1 MSALSGDHD
10 AGPAPPPAT
19 APFRD
24 PLVREL
30 DEKDKF
36 IAQLTRAL
44 AQTRDHLG
52 LARSALESIANETR
66 DSDRPKGAARFCET
80 ALKTLKRI
88 HDDKTLTA
96 ALSDRSAAN
105 C

>member
-1 MSALSGDHD
+1 MSASGDYE
-10 AGPAPPPAT
+10 AARTPPPAR
-19 APFRD
+19 APIWD

-30 DEKDKF
+30 DEKDKV
-36 IAQLTRAL
+36 IAQLARAL

-52 LARSALESIANETR
+52 LARSALESIANEARDDVRRDRDTR
-66 DSDRPKGAARFCET
+66 LCEM
-80 ALKTLKRI
+80 AVNMLKRI

-96 ALSDRSAAN
+96 AFSNWSAGG

>member
-1 MSALSGDHD
+1 MTAPGDHD
-10 AGPAPPPAT
+10 ASHAPGPAM
-19 APFRD
+19 APIWD

-30 DEKDKF
+30 DEKDKV

-52 LARSALESIANETR
+52 LARSALESIVNETR
-66 DSDRPKGAARFCET
+66 DSVRPEGAARFCET
-80 ALKTLKRI
+80 ALNMLKRI
-88 HDDKTLTA
+88 HDDKTLTGA
-96 ALSDRSAAN
+96 FSNRSAGG